1 MKNKIIFF
9 IFLSI
14 VFISLYLGV
23 RLGVAE
29 NLSWD
34 QMLALRLPRV
44 ILAFGV
50 GAGLSIAGL
59 VMQSLFSNPLSEPYT
74 LGVSSGAALGA
85 VIGMTLFPGFEFDGI
100 SPLAFFGALIFGL
113 VLFFISK
120 RFALRSVVILLM
132 GVMFSFLGSSLM
144 ALWMTI
150 ADPMGVQA
158 VLGWMLGDLSRA
170 RLTSALFVLF
180 TVFVITFFMFFKSRS
195 FDALLLGEFE
205 AKTLGVDVGS
215 LRSLMIILTSVL
227 VGVCVSA
234 SGLIGFVGLI
244 VPHLLRR
251 LVGVS
256 HQRLLPL
263 GFLSGGMLLVL
274 SDLLARIS
282 IPPHEIPVGV
292 VTAVLGAPLF
302 IFIFLNEKKTL

>member
-1 MKNKIIFF
+1 
-9 IFLSI
+9 
-14 VFISLYLGV
+14 
-23 RLGVAE
+23 VAE

-263 GFLSGGMLLVL
+263 GF
-274 SDLLARIS
+274 
-282 IPPHEIPVGV
+282 
-292 VTAVLGAPLF
+292 F
-302 IFIFLNEKKTL
+302 IGRHAFGFV